1 MADRCLFEY
10 NRYMT
15 KLENGI
21 RVWTT
26 YMVRCRDGSLYTG
39 YTVGDA
45 ARRCAVHNSGRGARY
60 TRSRLPVALVWQ
72 HAFPSAHEA
81 RSCEALVK
89 RLTKREK
96 EMMVAAY
103 SAGVEE
109 TLPEKVRERMANG

>member
-1 MADRCLFEY
+1 MADSCLFEY